1 MELFLLFLVIC
12 FVVGLGSTPAQL
24 SKQVKLVTSLV
35 IVMTVL
41 YYFAGQLI

>member
-24 SKQVKLVTSLV
+24 AKQVKLVASLV
-35 IVMTVL
+35 MVMTVL
-41 YYFAGQLI
+41 YYFVGQLI